1 MGLPWQLS
9 WEIIACNAGD
19 LSSIPGSGRSPGE
32 GIGYPLQNSWASLV
46 AQMVKNLPAKQE
58 IWVRS
63 LGLEDSPEEC
73 MATYSS
79 ILAWRIL
86 MDRGAW
92 FNICLHVNNEW
103 LKFKI
108 NELKDILMQI
118 HSIFIYKCSIT
129 CVLFTQSC
137 WLFASPWTVAHQA
150 PLSTGFSR
158 QE

>member
-1 MGLPWQLS
+1 
-9 WEIIACNAGD
+9 
-19 LSSIPGSGRSPGE
+19 
-32 GIGYPLQNSWASLV
+32 
-46 AQMVKNLPAKQE
+46 MVKNLPAKQE

-150 PLSTGFSR
+150 PLSTGFSW
-158 QE
+158 QEYWNGFPFPPPGDLPEPGIKPMSLVSPALQEEALLLSHQGSPHFN